1 MSFFQQVD
9 YGEMIGKGSC
19 YWNIKEYILNYL
31 FWGKLAYHEDIQVV
45 LKKSQ
50 GNEWT
55 LKPSQ
60 SSDVTS

>member
-1 MSFFQQVD
+1 
-9 YGEMIGKGSC
+9 MIGKGSC